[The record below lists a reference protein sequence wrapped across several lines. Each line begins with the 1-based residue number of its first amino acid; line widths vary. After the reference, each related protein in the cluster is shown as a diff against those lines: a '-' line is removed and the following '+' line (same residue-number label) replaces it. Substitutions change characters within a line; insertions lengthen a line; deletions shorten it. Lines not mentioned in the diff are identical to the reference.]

1 MHYSQISH
9 LQRGVKPQYL
19 RSVCVLCREENSHDR
34 KAVISMTTSP
44 SITLLLNL
52 HQVPIS
58 LSSTVPEVFIA
69 IMQYPEVLPLL
80 KLKVLPNFS
89 CPINWI
95 VRLCRGK
102 LGASLWT
109 LEFRI
114 FRILAAYAILSFKQG
129 LRHWHSLH
137 LSARNCLNPVS
148 FNREH
153 WNVVFYSQFSIYVT
167 IVSILCG
174 GNGKKKFLLT
184 IHICSW
190 NIDWQKCRNAVHQG
204 SVR

>member
-1 MHYSQISH
+1 MSFFAVFLQKLEPSCEIGSYSAAIIRKVLYRKWPPLALLCHSIVHYSRISY

-19 RSVCVLCREENSHDR
+19 RSVCVLCREENPHDR

-89 CPINWI
+89 CPIN
-95 VRLCRGK
+95 
-102 LGASLWT
+102 
-109 LEFRI
+109 
-114 FRILAAYAILSFKQG
+114 
-129 LRHWHSLH
+129 
-137 LSARNCLNPVS
+137 
-148 FNREH
+148 
-153 WNVVFYSQFSIYVT
+153 
-167 IVSILCG
+167 
-174 GNGKKKFLLT
+174 
-184 IHICSW
+184 
-190 NIDWQKCRNAVHQG
+190 
-204 SVR
+204 